1 MKLVELV
8 IDILDHSE
16 TPLKQGE
23 ILSIAEQ
30 REDYAQCREL
40 QEVKVP
46 LSAVAR
52 CLTKYSSGSNPVFGV
67 AFEGKNKQSQK
78 RFFLKTKDI
87 PEVKL
92 RAKGVKEKRQ
102 DREMDK
108 PRHCGH
114 KSDYSQS
121 KSSVSERG

>member
-1 MKLVELV
+1 MRRTQRDKPPNWTDVPGLECVMKLVELV

-92 RAKGVKEKRQ
+92 TR
-102 DREMDK
+102 
-108 PRHCGH
+108 
-114 KSDYSQS
+114 
-121 KSSVSERG
+121 